1 MSNDTLA
8 RARDTIQ
15 RLAAI
20 PEAPMR
26 RKVFYKHLLR
36 HGLDDACIFVDTL
49 VRDTL
54 HKKKPAVESYEA
66 LLDPDTIVETVGSE
80 RLDMMVG
87 RSREL
92 ACWASVLWLLAP
104 TQRTESEA
112 VVPKTLL
119 HRDLRELTLGHRRSM
134 ARRAR
139 GDELNKLAS
148 DPDPIVIGHLLA
160 NPAMTERGVLALCAR
175 RPTVSSALEAVLDS
189 PWIRRYRVKSALA
202 QNPYLSAKRATVLLP
217 LLHRRDLRSI
227 ARDRT
232 LSVDVRESSQH
243 LEAMW
248 DDREY
253 EGDD

>member
-1 MSNDTLA
+1 MRQHSLT
-8 RARDTIQ
+8 RARETIQ

-20 PEAPMR
+20 PEALMR

-66 LLDPDTIVETVGSE
+66 LLDPDVVVETVGSE

-92 ACWASVLWLLAP
+92 ECWASVLWLLAP
-104 TQRTESEA
+104 SQRTESEE

-119 HRDLRELTLGHRRSM
+119 HRDLRDMTLGHRRSL
-134 ARRAR
+134 ARKAR
-139 GDELNKLAS
+139 GDQLSKLAS
-148 DPDPIVIGHLLA
+148 DSDPIVIGHLLA
-160 NPAMTERGVLALCAR
+160 NPAMTEQWVLALCAR
-175 RPTVSSALEAVLDS
+175 RPTVSSALEVVMDT
-189 PWIRRYRVKSALA
+189 PWVRRYRVKSALA

-217 LLHRRDLRSI
+217 LLHRRDLRAI
-227 ARDRT
+227 AKDQT

-248 DDREY
+248 DDSEY